1 MKVRVLVGWLGVLL
15 VAMAGSRAADRPN
28 LLWITAE
35 DLSPHLGCFGDTF
48 ARTPNLDAFAKQ
60 AVRYTRAFSAAP
72 VCAPSRVTLVT
83 GVWANSLGNPHL
95 RCEMTLPDGFEGY
108 PIYLRNGGYFTTNN
122 VKTDY
127 NLRDEA
133 AIVRRW
139 WNRSDAR
146 AHWRQR
152 APGQPFMAVFNL
164 METHQSRLSVWPESQ
179 FESEIGRQLSKA
191 ERADPAKVP
200 VPPFYPDLPAT
211 RKAMARLYDCITVM
225 DRRVGELLKQLED
238 DGLAD
243 DTIVFYYPDHGTG
256 MPRSKRLLYD
266 SGTRVPLMIRF
277 PKKWA
282 HLAPA
287 APGATVDRL
296 VTFVDFA
303 PTLLS
308 LAGLPIPA
316 HFQGTAFVGAAA
328 GAPRRY
334 VFGTRD
340 RVDEAYDTARSV
352 RDERWLYIRNYR
364 PHLSW
369 APPEGYSDGSPFR
382 RELVTLA
389 RAGKLGTGPTAWL
402 APTRAREELYDTV
415 ADPNQLTNLA
425 TDPAQVT
432 TLNRLRAALRD
443 WLGEIRDTAFLPEEQ
458 SFARAQGQAPY
469 TLARTAGAYPF
480 ERILATAE
488 WVGDLAAVA
497 RQREALRDADS
508 TVRYWAAV
516 GFAANVAGAAAARTD
531 LERALGDDSP
541 SVRVVA
547 AGALLGIAD
556 HPAALDLLSGA
567 LRGNDLNVALHAA
580 RTLQYAGERARPIL
594 PQLRERLALARNRQD
609 SSPPDL
615 YLVFSLGALS
625 DALNAP
631 PAK

>member
-1 MKVRVLVGWLGVLL
+1 MKTRVRLGWLCVLL
-15 VAMAGSRAADRPN
+15 AVIPTARSADRPN

-35 DLSPHLGCFGDTF
+35 DLSPHLGCFGDPY
-48 ARTPNLDAFAKQ
+48 ARTPNLDAFARQ

-95 RCEMTLPDGFEGY
+95 RCEMTLPAGFEGY
-108 PIYLRNGGYFTTNN
+108 PVYLRAGGYFTTNN

-139 WNRSDAR
+139 WDRSAAN

-164 METHQSRLSVWPESQ
+164 METHQSRLGVWPEAQ
-179 FESEIGRQLSKA
+179 FEKEIGGQLTAA

-200 VPPFYPDLPAT
+200 VPPFYPDLPVT
-211 RKAMARLYDCITVM
+211 RKALARLYDCISVM
-225 DRRVGELLKQLED
+225 DKKVGAILRQLEE
-238 DGLAD
+238 DGLAE

-256 MPRSKRLLYD
+256 MPRGKRLLYD

-277 PKKWA
+277 PQKWA

-287 APGATVDRL
+287 APGAAVDRL

-308 LAGLPIPA
+308 LAGRPIPA
-316 HFQGTAFVGAAA
+316 HYQGTAFLGAAA
-328 GAPRRY
+328 GTPRRY
-334 VFGTRD
+334 VYGTRD
-340 RVDEAYDTARSV
+340 RVDEVYDTARSV

-369 APPEGYSDGSPFR
+369 TPPEGYSDHSAFR
-382 RELVTLA
+382 RELVALA

-415 ADPNQLTNLA
+415 ADPYQLKNLA
-425 TDPAQVT
+425 GDAAQGA
-432 TLNRLRAALRD
+432 TLTRMRGALRD
-443 WLGEIRDTAFLPEEQ
+443 WLVGIRDAAFAPEEQ
-458 SFARAQGQAPY
+458 TLTRAAGRAPYDLARAADAFPFARV
-469 TLARTAGAYPF
+469 LAA
-480 ERILATAE
+480 AE
-488 WVGDLAAVA
+488 WVGDPSAVA
-497 RQREALRDADS
+497 RQRAALEDPDS
-508 TVRYWAAV
+508 AVRYWAAV
-516 GFAANVAGAAAARTD
+516 GFAANAAGARTARTE
-531 LERALGDDSP
+531 LERALRDESLT
-541 SVRVVA
+541 VRIEA
-547 AGALLGIAD
+547 AGALLGTGTHA
-556 HPAALDLLSGA
+556 AALELLGA
-567 LRGNDLNVALHAA
+567 MLRGTDLNLAVHAA

-594 PQLRERLALARNRQD
+594 PLIRERLALARSRQD
-609 SSPPDL
+609 NSPPDL
-615 YLVFSLGALS
+615 YLGFSLGALTAAL
-625 DALNAP
+625 DAGP
-631 PAK
+631 KK

>member
-1 MKVRVLVGWLGVLL
+1 MNARLFVGWLFVLL
-15 VAMAGSRAADRPN
+15 VAMADIRAADRPN

-35 DLSPHLGCFGDTF
+35 DLSPRLGCFGDTF

-108 PIYLRNGGYFTTNN
+108 PVYLRNGGYFTTNN

-139 WNRSDAR
+139 WNRSNAQ

-179 FESEIGRQLSKA
+179 FEREIGSQLA
-191 ERADPAKVP
+191 ATERANPAKVP
-200 VPPFYPDLPAT
+200 VPSFYPDLPAT

-225 DRRVGELLKQLED
+225 DRRVGELLRQLED
-238 DGLAD
+238 DGLAE
-243 DTIVFYYPDHGTG
+243 DTIVFYYADHGTG

-266 SGTRVPLMIRF
+266 SGTHVPLMIRF

-287 APGATVDRL
+287 APGASVDRL

-316 HFQGTAFVGAAA
+316 HFQGTAFAGEAA
-328 GAPRRY
+328 GAPRQY
-334 VFGTRD
+334 VFATRD
-340 RVDEAYDTARSV
+340 RVDEAYDTARSA

-369 APPEGYSDGSPFR
+369 APPEGYSNGSPFR
-382 RELVTLA
+382 RELVALA

-415 ADPNQLTNLA
+415 ADPDQLRNLA
-425 TDPAQVT
+425 TDAAYST
-432 TLNRLRAALRD
+432 TLHRLRSALRD
-443 WLGEIRDTAFLPEEQ
+443 WLGEIRDAAFLPEEQ

-488 WVGDLAAVA
+488 WVGDNAAVA
-497 RQREALRDADS
+497 HQRKALRDSDP
-508 TVRYWAAV
+508 TVRYWATV
-516 GFAANVAGAAAARTD
+516 GFAANVAGAGVARVD
-531 LERALGDDSP
+531 LEQALRDESP
-541 SVRVVA
+541 SVRVEA

-556 HPAALDLLSGA
+556 HPAALELLSGA

-580 RTLQYAGERARPIL
+580 RTLQYAGDRARPVL
-594 PQLRERLALARNRQD
+594 PQIRERLTLARTRQD

-615 YLVFSLGALS
+615 YLVFSLEALTE
-625 DALNAP
+625 ALDSP
-631 PAK
+631 RTK

>member
-1 MKVRVLVGWLGVLL
+1 MNARLFVGWLFVLL
-15 VAMAGSRAADRPN
+15 VAMADIRAADRPN

-35 DLSPHLGCFGDTF
+35 DLSPRLGCFGDTF

-108 PIYLRNGGYFTTNN
+108 PVYLRNGGYFTTNN

-139 WNRSDAR
+139 WNRSNAQ

-179 FESEIGRQLSKA
+179 FEREIGSQLTA
-191 ERADPAKVP
+191 TERANPAKVP
-200 VPPFYPDLPAT
+200 VPSFYPDLPAT

-225 DRRVGELLKQLED
+225 DRRVGELLRQLED
-238 DGLAD
+238 DGLAE
-243 DTIVFYYPDHGTG
+243 DTIVFYYADHGTG

-266 SGTRVPLMIRF
+266 SGTHVPLMIRF

-287 APGATVDRL
+287 APGASVDRL

-316 HFQGTAFVGAAA
+316 HFQGTAFAGEAA
-328 GAPRRY
+328 GAPRQY
-334 VFGTRD
+334 VFATRD
-340 RVDEAYDTARSV
+340 RVDEAYDTARSA

-369 APPEGYSDGSPFR
+369 APPEGYSNGSPFR
-382 RELVTLA
+382 RELVALA

-415 ADPNQLTNLA
+415 ADPDQLRNLA
-425 TDPAQVT
+425 TDAAYST
-432 TLNRLRAALRD
+432 TLHRLRSALRD
-443 WLGEIRDTAFLPEEQ
+443 WLGEIRDAAFLPEEQ

-488 WVGDLAAVA
+488 WVGDNAAVA
-497 RQREALRDADS
+497 HQRKALRDSDP
-508 TVRYWAAV
+508 TVRYWATV
-516 GFAANVAGAAAARTD
+516 GFAANVAGAGVARVD
-531 LERALGDDSP
+531 LEQALRDESP
-541 SVRVVA
+541 SVRVEA

-556 HPAALDLLSGA
+556 HPAALELLSGA

-580 RTLQYAGERARPIL
+580 RTLQYAGDRARPVL
-594 PQLRERLALARNRQD
+594 PQIRERLTLARTRQD

-615 YLVFSLGALS
+615 YLVFSLEALTE
-625 DALNAP
+625 ALDSP
-631 PAK
+631 RTK